1 MERLI
6 TDGKPEYGIFE
17 ESVRHINH
25 RDFDLRTPMGAP
37 AGRLARHFG
46 YKHFQYLGVLSDS
59 LLAGCGLVDLR
70 TAALIFVY
78 VFEVRTQALL
88 EWTFIAPLSLG
99 LQTHDSPIDGKTI
112 FRRGSTRIE
121 FDNHASPRTKALRV
135 DIGDALHIDAS
146 FDETAERFEPMN
158 ICTRTGKTGWVYAQ
172 KVAGVRAKGSVR
184 CELGTYD
191 LAELGAMAHHDW
203 SGGYMRRETFWNW
216 ACLSAEVAGRKL
228 GLNLSCGVNETTY
241 SENCLWVDGR
251 LHPVGG
257 TRFDYDEDDVLA
269 PWRISSLDGQ
279 VDLTFEPL
287 GLHTERR
294 NLIVAAGNFK
304 QLFGRF
310 RGTVR
315 LKDTDT
321 VLHVDDATGFAEEQ
335 YAKW

>member
-1 MERLI
+1 MDRLI
-6 TDGKPEYGIFE
+6 TNGKPTYGVFE
-17 ESVRHINH
+17 ESVRLINH
-25 RDFDLRTPMGAP
+25 RDFDLRTPMGAR

-46 YKHFQYLGVLSDS
+46 YKHFQYLGVLSDE

-78 VFEVRTQALL
+78 VFEVRTSTLL

-99 LQTHDSPIDGKTI
+99 LKTSDSPIDGRTV
-112 FRRGSTRIE
+112 FRRGNTLIE
-121 FDNHASPRTKALRV
+121 FDNTAAPRTKALRV
-135 DIGDALHIDAS
+135 DIGDALHIDAR
-146 FDETAERFEPMN
+146 FDETAEAFEPMN
-158 ICTRTGKTGWVYAQ
+158 ICTRTGKTGWVFAQ
-172 KVAGVRAKGSVR
+172 KVAGVEATGSLR
-184 CELGTYD
+184 CKLGTYD

-216 ACLSAEVAGRKL
+216 ACLSARVGGRKL

-241 SENCLWVDGR
+241 SENCLWLDGV
-251 LHPVGG
+251 LHPVSG
-257 TRFDYDEDDVLA
+257 TRFAYDEDDVLA
-269 PWRISSLDGQ
+269 PWRITSLDGQ

-287 GLHTERR
+287 GMHTERR

-310 RGTVR
+310 RGTLR
-315 LKDTDT
+315 P
-321 VLHVDDATGFAEEQ
+321 TGSEAPLEVEGVSGFTEEQ